1 MNQIIKLV
9 IAALFVS
16 VTSLAFADSATP
28 EPHNKHP
35 DSTKQGD
42 YLKDQ
47 PGESSMD
54 KSKDAA
60 GTTSKDGKPTNLE
73 KAKSHKEKPDAGGV
87 DVKSK

>member
-16 VTSLAFADSATP
+16 VTSLAFADAAKP

-47 PGESSMD
+47 PGDTSS
-54 KSKDAA
+54 SATDAA
-60 GTTSKDGKPTNLE
+60 GANKDSKSNLE
-73 KAKSHKEKPDAGGV
+73 KSKSHKEKPDAGGV